1 MSVESLP
8 SNEKDIDVIEDILHI
23 GDNEVVGPNR
33 VYLQRLSI
41 LDSNP
46 ETKDWRLLVELNARL
61 SKYSKFSWFYGMVLK
76 ERKDILFIP
85 GEYYKS
91 GKKKGEKKHRSIK
104 DILAIYDSYKKS
116 QWPASALAPPRPTTR
131 NPFSN
136 REMLALF
143 AAFMKVKSETRHHT
157 EVIPD
162 LDEIR
167 DFLERHKIEINR
179 LIAAIPIGNRSLVTY
194 LSLMGRQANGMV
206 GLVSSCAT
214 EESNKFANPI
224 FTIWALSTNRA
235 IGASGPFG
243 WYKGITRSA
252 TYYPDCRATDM
263 IIPDTPERIESIRKG
278 SISLM
283 KVLLEYIEPEV
294 LNSGGCVNPLIDIIL
309 SANRHY
315 PNDPNPN
322 WNPVQPFN
330 PRESLLSNHM
340 LHLFFHSGLRDQNI
354 RGIDYDVLGGN
365 WVPIRATTFEHRNFL
380 DDNYVHPEDPYR
392 GQPRTTLFKLM
403 HLNIRK
409 MWDKIMKKFDRE
421 KILSFAT
428 GLDDPN
434 SPVSELDLDVF
445 SKIGRTVPVGYLNYE
460 PSTSSRRRNTFARW
474 NPNIRNTFKSQQRLK
489 AIRALESMHGLS
501 AFDLEELADTIMAKH
516 DNINPLDKPISFPE
530 NKLLEKHK
538 YIEAPLQLSQV
549 VEGPDVNLYSISPG
563 SPPGSPGAEL
573 DPEPEPEPQPEP
585 EPEPE
590 SGPDSIYNPGIRV
603 SYTSKKGVQYTGKVL
618 ENRGKNLLVKKDR
631 GGKAL
636 VPIEEHTLTMIG
648 GKGLKRRRTHRKRR
662 K

>member
-8 SNEKDIDVIEDILHI
+8 SNEEEIDVIEDILHI
-23 GDNEVVGPNR
+23 GDNEVTGPNR

-41 LDSNP
+41 LESNP

-61 SKYSKFSWFYGMVLK
+61 SKYSKFSWFYGRVLR

-91 GKKKGEKKHRSIK
+91 GKKKGERKPRSIK
-104 DILAIYDSYKKS
+104 DILAIYDSYKEVQPS
-116 QWPASALAPPRPTTR
+116 RPTTR

-143 AAFMKVKSETRHHT
+143 AAFMKVKRETQHHT

-167 DFLERHKIEINR
+167 DFLERHKTEINR
-179 LIAAIPIGNRSLVTY
+179 LIAAIPIGNRSLVSY

-206 GLVSSCAT
+206 GLVSSRAT

-224 FTIWALSTNRA
+224 FTIWALSTNKA
-235 IGASGPFG
+235 IGTSGPFG
-243 WYKGITRSA
+243 WYKGKVKSVA
-252 TYYPDCRATDM
+252 KYYPDWPADM
-263 IIPDTPERIESIRKG
+263 IIPDTPERIESIRKA

-294 LNSGGCVNPLIDIIL
+294 LNSGGCVNPLVDIIL
-309 SANRHY
+309 TANRHY
-315 PNDPNPN
+315 PNNPNPN

-354 RGIDYDVLGGN
+354 RGVDYDVLGGN

-392 GQPRTTLFKLM
+392 GQPRTTFFKLM

-501 AFDLEELADTIMAKH
+501 AFDLEELADTIMARH

-538 YIEAPLQLSQV
+538 YIEAPPQLSQV
-549 VEGPDVNLYSISPG
+549 VEEPDINLYSISPG
-563 SPPGSPGAEL
+563 SPPGSPE
-573 DPEPEPEPQPEP
+573 PEP

-590 SGPDSIYNPGIRV
+590 PGPEPGPGSIYNPGVRV
-603 SYTSKKGVQYTGKVL
+603 SYTSKKGAQYTGKIL

-636 VPIEEHTLTMIG
+636 VPIKEPTLKMIG